1 MALKFRRPLIALCG
15 VGGMVIG
22 LFAVSVS
29 DRFPLPFNIVFIVV
43 GMIGAVTG
51 VSVLGLVALEWGL
64 KQAVKFWGPS
74 NWGGSR
80 NRGTW
85 AARRTPRRKPH
96 PSGSKEQR

>member
-51 VSVLGLVALEWGL
+51 GLVFGVVAVAWVM
-64 KQAVKFWGPS
+64 KQAVQLSETSQWGRFGQR
-74 NWGGSR
+74 WVATLFLCGRILLGM
-80 NRGTW
+80 
-85 AARRTPRRKPH
+85 RRLMFL
-96 PSGSKEQR
+96 Q

>member
-43 GMIGAVTG
+43 GMIGAFTR
-51 VSVLGLVALEWGL
+51 GLVFGVVAVAWVM
-64 KQAVKFWGPS
+64 KQAVQLSETAQWGR
-74 NWGGSR
+74 SR
-80 NRGTW
+80 QRCTS
-85 AARRTPRRKPH
+85 AARQHTRPTPH
-96 PSGSKEQR
+96 PSPPIH

>member
-51 VSVLGLVALEWGL
+51 GLVFGVVAVAWVM
-64 KQAVKFWGPS
+64 KQAVQLSETSQWGR
-74 NWGGSR
+74 SR
-80 NRGTW
+80 
-85 AARRTPRRKPH
+85 
-96 PSGSKEQR
+96 QR